1 MTIPPAMAAESTSG
15 TEGARIYHLVTAAFN
30 VRSSQPGQPGTVGP
44 VTAVPRR
51 RWAFGLLAQN
61 GISPGAMVTSGQ
73 VVLAQVVVLLPS

>member
-30 VRSSQPGQPGTVGP
+30 ARSSQPGTVGP

-61 GISPGAMVTSGQ
+61 GISPGAMVT
-73 VVLAQVVVLLPS
+73 